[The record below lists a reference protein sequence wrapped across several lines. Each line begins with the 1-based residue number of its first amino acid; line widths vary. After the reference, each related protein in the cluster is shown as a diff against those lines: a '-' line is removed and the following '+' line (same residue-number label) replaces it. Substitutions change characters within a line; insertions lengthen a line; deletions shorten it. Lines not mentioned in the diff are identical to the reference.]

1 MDYFVLKLI
10 HQSAVALSLSGF
22 FVRGAASLSGARW
35 VNSRM
40 AKTLPH
46 VIDSVLLL
54 SALMLAWVLGLTPLN
69 SPWLA
74 AKIVGL
80 IVYVGLG
87 VVALRPGR
95 SWAVRATAWVA
106 ALTTAGWIVSVA
118 MTKSALGFFASLLNS
133 LP

>member
-1 MDYFVLKLI
+1 M
-10 HQSAVALSLSGF
+10 ALSLSGF